1 MHRPEYIKIIEEAAL
16 MLAIDVKHLSDNWA
30 IQLMKD
36 GVKRFIVGNTFPLN
50 DSACYKIAGN
60 KNLCSDILTE
70 NNIANVPH
78 KVIFSPSVL
87 ERRRSEKGNFE
98 IILQFISEN
107 GFPLLIKKNNSTK
120 GQGVYFISN
129 EAELEN
135 TLTKV
140 YATDSTLCLSPY
152 RENISEYRNIILDEK
167 CLLSYEKQI
176 PFVIGDGKSFTIEL
190 LSEFLKKNGGGEDVK
205 QEKLFDISL
214 LKKMNYIP
222 MKNEKIFLQWTHN
235 RFLGTRY
242 ETADNLEIQ
251 KLAIDAAK
259 AITAR
264 FASVDIIHSEKFGF
278 EILEMSPSVSIHFPI
293 FSPITLAE
301 YDKRIEIYRLAL
313 KEVFNLK

>member
-1 MHRPEYIKIIEEAAL
+1 MHRPEYIKLIEAAAL
-16 MLAIDVKHLSDNWA
+16 TLGIDVKHLSDNWA
-30 IQLMKD
+30 MQLSKN
-36 GVKRFIVGNTFPLN
+36 GVTKFIVGNTFPLN

-78 KVIFSPSVL
+78 QVMFSPSVL

-98 IILQFISEN
+98 IIQQFISEN

-120 GQGVYFISN
+120 GEGVYFLNN

-135 TLTKV
+135 ALTKV

-152 RENISEYRNIILDEK
+152 RENIREYRNIVLDGV

-176 PFVIGDGKSFTIEL
+176 PFVTGDNKSSIIEL
-190 LSEFLKKNGGGEDVK
+190 LSEFVKKNSSNAMK
-205 QEKLFDISL
+205 PEKFFDTSL
-214 LKKMNYIP
+214 MNKMNYIP
-222 MKNEKIFLQWTHN
+222 MKNEKIFLQWRHN

-242 ETADNLEIQ
+242 EVVDNPEIQ
-251 KLAIDAAK
+251 KLAINAAK

-264 FASVDIIHSEKFGF
+264 FASVDIIHSEKFGL

-293 FSPITLAE
+293 FSPATSTD
-301 YDKRIEIYRLAL
+301 YDKEVEVYRLAL
-313 KEVFNLK
+313 KETFNLK

>member
-1 MHRPEYIKIIEEAAL
+1 MHRPEYIKLIEAAAL
-16 MLAIDVKHLSDNWA
+16 TLGIDVKHLSDNWA
-30 IQLMKD
+30 IQLSKD
-36 GVKRFIVGNTFPLN
+36 GVTKFIVGNTFPLN

-78 KVIFSPSVL
+78 QVMFSPSVL

-98 IILQFISEN
+98 IIQQFISEN

-120 GQGVYFISN
+120 GEGVYFLNN

-135 TLTKV
+135 ALTKV

-152 RENISEYRNIILDEK
+152 RENIREYRNIVLDGV

-176 PFVIGDGKSFTIEL
+176 PFVTGDDKRSFLEL
-190 LSEFLKKNGGGEDVK
+190 LSEFVKKNSSNSVK
-205 QEKLFDISL
+205 PEKFFDTSL
-214 LKKMNYIP
+214 MKNINYIP
-222 MKNEKIFLQWTHN
+222 MKNEKIFLQWRHN

-242 ETADNLEIQ
+242 ELVDNPQIQ
-251 KLAIDAAK
+251 KLAINAAK

-264 FASVDIIHSEKFGF
+264 FASVDIIHSEKFGL

-293 FSPITLAE
+293 FSPATSAD
-301 YDKRIEIYRLAL
+301 YDKEVEVYRLAL
-313 KEVFNLK
+313 KETFNLK